1 MIAYQPTLKR
11 AITLI
16 ALAMSLFHLYVAWA
30 GPPNAFTLRTTHFGF
45 ALTLAFLSLPLWKGR
60 AGKGPGPLDWALLL
74 GAIAAAA
81 YPIVFQQYFTT
92 RMAYVGP
99 VSTLDQVMAVVM
111 IVVVLEGTRRAIG
124 PILPITA
131 MAFLGYQLLFT
142 DTRILRLLE
151 YQYMTT
157 DALFGIPAQVSATY
171 VVLFVIFGALAERM
185 GIGKLFM
192 DFALALTGHQAGG
205 PAKVAVVTSG
215 LFGSVS
221 GSAVANVMT
230 TGTFTIPLMKRIG
243 YPAHFSGAVE
253 AVASTGGQIMPPI
266 MGAAAFVM
274 AEFLGV
280 GYLTVA
286 SFAILPALLY
296 YLAVFL
302 AVHFEARKQ
311 GLKGLP
317 RADLPRVGEV
327 LGERGHLFL
336 PLVIIIGTLMWGFS
350 APFSALMGI
359 LSVVPVVL
367 MRRTTRSEF
376 SLAKLIEGLE
386 AGAINSV
393 LVALACASAGIVIG
407 VIAQTG
413 LGLSFTSLVRA
424 AAQDMLL
431 PALVLTMVAGIILGM
446 GMPTT
451 PAYIVQVALLVPAL
465 VRLGIPVEAAHMF
478 VFYFAI
484 LSAITPPRR
493 HRGLC
498 RLRDQSLRRLADER
512 GGGEARTHRLHHPVH
527 VRLRPLAPADR
538 ALGEGRAD
546 GGDVDHRGHVAGGRD
561 RRLPHGAGRR
571 AHAAPLRRGGLHA
584 HQAGGRDG
592 CRGPGARGRGARAQ
606 LACGSRGTDGPGDRA
621 GPCRGAAVRPHS
633 AHRHERG
640 AGHPH
645 AEPGALR
652 APLGASGSH
661 PLSSARRSHGA
672 RGHGRRA
679 SHASAARSG
688 RRPDLPLPLEARD
701 PSSGGAVC
709 SGRRHQ
715 QWRPIASASLR
726 SRARPRR
733 CGTTP
738 AGSRAGR
745 NRARRSAGRARAG
758 RARKGSRRSGPAQAQ
773 ASARPPSA
781 AAPA

>member
-142 DTRILRLLE
+142 ETRILRLLE

-336 PLVIIIGTLMWGFS
+336 PLIIIIGTLMWGFS

-367 MRRTTRSEF
+367 MRRTTRGEF

-465 VRLGIPVEAAHMF
+465 VRLDIPVEAAHMF

-484 LSAITPPRR
+484 LSAITPPVAIAVYAACGISRSDVWPTSVAAVKL
-493 HRGLC
+493 GLTGYIIPFMFVFGP
-498 RLRDQSLRRLADER
+498 SLLLIGPWEK
-512 GGGEARTHRLHHPVH
+512 V
-527 VRLRPLAPADR
+527 
-538 ALGEGRAD
+538 ALTVVTSTIG
-546 GGDVDHRGHVAGGRD
+546 VTLLAGGI
-561 RRLPHGAGRR
+561 AGY
-571 AHAAPLRRGGLHA
+571 LM
-584 HQAGGRDG
+584 
-592 CRGPGARGRGARAQ
+592 GPA
-606 LACGSRGTDGPGDRA
+606 
-621 GPCRGAAVRPHS
+621 
-633 AHRHERG
+633 
-640 AGHPH
+640 
-645 AEPGALR
+645 GALTR
-652 APLGASGSH
+652 L
-661 PLSSARRSHGA
+661 LFV
-672 RGHGRRA
+672 
-679 SHASAARSG
+679 AAAFTLIKPG
-688 RRPDLPLPLEARD
+688 VATD
-701 PSSGGAVC
+701 AV
-709 SGRRHQ
+709 GLML
-715 QWRPIASASLR
+715 AA
-726 SRARPRR
+726 
-733 CGTTP
+733 
-738 AGSRAGR
+738 AGLAL
-745 NRARRSAGRARAG
+745 NWRAG
-758 RARKGSRRSGPAQAQ
+758 RAAPTGQATGLGHVE
-773 ASARPPSA
+773 APPSA
-781 AAPA
+781 PIQPIEMSEAPAIHTPNRAP

>member
-1 MIAYQPTLKR
+1 MPADLKTWLKR
-11 AITLI
+11 AVTTV
-16 ALAMSLFHLYVAWA
+16 AVAMSLFHLYVAYV
-30 GPPNAFTLRTTHFGF
+30 GPPNAFTLRATHFGF
-45 ALTLAFLSLPLWKGR
+45 ALVLAYLSLPLWKSREGR
-60 AGKGPGPLDWALLL
+60 APGPLDWLFLV
-74 GAIAAAA
+74 GAVCATA
-81 YPIVFQQYFTT
+81 YPIVFQQYFNT

-99 VSTLDQVMAVVM
+99 VSVTDQAFAVLM
-111 IVVVLEGTRRAIG
+111 ILVVLEATRRAIG
-124 PILPITA
+124 PILPVTA
-131 MAFLGYQLLFT
+131 LCFLSYQVFFT
-142 DTRILRLLE
+142 NTRILRLLE

-171 VVLFVIFGALAERM
+171 VVLFVIFGALAERF

-243 YPAHFSGAVE
+243 YPAPFAGAVE

-286 SFAILPALLY
+286 AYALLPALLY

-302 AVHFEARKQ
+302 AVHFEAKKQ

-327 LGERGHLFL
+327 LAERGHLFL
-336 PLVIIIGTLMWGFS
+336 PLFIIIGTLMAGFS
-350 APFSALMGI
+350 APYAALMGI

-367 MRRTTRSEF
+367 LRKTTRSEF
-376 SLAKLIEGLE
+376 TLPRLIEGLE

-393 LVALACASAGIVIG
+393 IVALACATAGIVIG

-413 LGLSFTSLVRA
+413 LGLTFTSLVRA

-465 VRLGIPVEAAHMF
+465 VRLGIPVPAAHMF

-484 LSAITPPRR
+484 LSAITPPVAIAVYAACGISRSEVWATSYAAVKL
-493 HRGLC
+493 GLTGYIIPFMFVFGP
-498 RLRDQSLRRLADER
+498 SLLLIGTWER
-512 GGGEARTHRLHHPVH
+512 IATTVVTSTAGV
-527 VRLRPLAPADR
+527 
-538 ALGEGRAD
+538 ALL
-546 GGDVDHRGHVAGGRD
+546 AGGLSGFFLKPATPLTRV
-561 RRLPHGAGRR
+561 LFIGAAFTLIKPGLATDAIGLLLGAAALLLNHRFP
-571 AHAAPLRRGGLHA
+571 AGAAPEAGDAPGL
-584 HQAGGRDG
+584 G
-592 CRGPGARGRGARAQ
+592 
-606 LACGSRGTDGPGDRA
+606 
-621 GPCRGAAVRPHS
+621 
-633 AHRHERG
+633 
-640 AGHPH
+640 
-645 AEPGALR
+645 
-652 APLGASGSH
+652 
-661 PLSSARRSHGA
+661 
-672 RGHGRRA
+672 
-679 SHASAARSG
+679 
-688 RRPDLPLPLEARD
+688 PLEA
-701 PSSGGAVC
+701 PA
-709 SGRRHQ
+709 HA
-715 QWRPIASASLR
+715 PIAPEDMSE
-726 SRARPRR
+726 
-733 CGTTP
+733 
-738 AGSRAGR
+738 
-745 NRARRSAGRARAG
+745 
-758 RARKGSRRSGPAQAQ
+758 
-773 ASARPPSA
+773 
-781 AAPA
+781 APAAHPRG